1 MRASIRTIVTMHLV
15 CLWSSIALACP
26 FCDSQTAEQVRAAI
40 FNEDFVYHLAAAF
53 APLPVFL
60 GILALIYFGD

>member
-1 MRASIRTIVTMHLV
+1 MYVAIRTIVATHVFVL
-15 CLWSSIALACP
+15 CSSTASACP

-53 APLPVFL
+53 APFPVFL